1 MASFKEILTG
11 AAEDLV
17 KIFYVYEKKVP
28 VEVENRLVII
38 AKKLK
43 LKPGQLICAVGF
55 NPHMRELSE
64 ILLILGYDNIDELV
78 QERNDLFINDI
89 YRKLTLDDILNI
101 YSVVKDDPQTL
112 QVMQYLLSGRLE
124 TIEKK
129 IEATVNSFIIDKYK
143 AEMRAIYSDGIA
155 DIDFAEKRLSN
166 IDSGFRALLNEVS
179 IITESKL
186 IPAGNIFFR
195 DTILPEEKRKL
206 LNKNLIPI
214 DLIETRLEDENISA
228 QEKKMLNDFLQLN
241 RLDNTGKS

>member
-17 KIFYVYEKKVP
+17 KIFYVYEKEVP

-64 ILLILGYDNIDELV
+64 ILPILGYDDIDKLV

-166 IDSGFRALLNEVS
+166 MDSGFRALLNEVS

-214 DLIETRLEDENISA
+214 ELIETRLEDKNISS
-228 QEKKMLNDFLQLN
+228 QEKKMLTDFLQLN
-241 RLDNTGKS
+241 KQDNTG